1 MDILPFRTRPSNE
14 QPKSRDGLRAVLTAL
29 GYAWRYNLR
38 AHRAELRE
46 HGGEW
51 RQANDRLICDIRSQ
65 IPERFTDAG
74 GDGDKPKPLAF
85 GRTAWEDCFG
95 ALLHRA
101 EVDPFR
107 EWLEALPAWDGTG
120 RLDSWLATVFHVRES
135 GGLAAWCSRFLPL
148 GAVWRTY
155 RPGAKLDEM
164 PVPIGPQGAGK
175 STALRCLLPPEYPE
189 WFSDGLRL
197 SADDKVRAEA
207 LQGRVIVEAA
217 EMAGST
223 RAERESLKAFL
234 SRTDD
239 GSVRLAYRRN
249 PETLLRR
256 CVIAGTTNDP
266 HCLPADPSGNRRFVV
281 VTVEAAGAGPAGVQ
295 AYLDANRVQLWA
307 EALHRFHAG
316 EEAWLPQSLT
326 EAQTAANRSAVQ
338 VDENREDAINEF
350 LDGWPDG
357 ELFRLADVKMVI
369 RPRLTGD
376 LPSDRQLSVDLQALD
391 CEAIGQ
397 RRHNGRKG
405 RWWAKPVPF

>member
-1 MDILPFRTRPSNE
+1 MC
-14 QPKSRDGLRAVLTAL
+14 KRAA
-29 GYAWRYNLR
+29 AWRR
-38 AHRAELRE
+38 GAA
-46 HGGEW
+46 GSS
-51 RQANDRLICDIRSQ
+51 RSG
-65 IPERFTDAG
+65 PC
-74 GDGDKPKPLAF
+74 
-85 GRTAWEDCFG
+85 GRTYQS
-95 ALLHRA
+95 
-101 EVDPFR
+101 
-107 EWLEALPAWDGTG
+107 GT
-120 RLDSWLATVFHVRES
+120 
-135 GGLAAWCSRFLPL
+135 
-148 GAVWRTY
+148 
-155 RPGAKLDEM
+155 KLDEM
-164 PVPIGPQGAGK
+164 PVPIGRQGVGK
-175 STALRCLLPPEYPE
+175 STGIRYLLPPEYPE

-266 HCLPADPSGNRRFVV
+266 HCLPVDPSGNRRFVV
-281 VTVEAAGAGPAGVQ
+281 VTVEATGAGPAGVQ
-295 AYLDANRVQLWA
+295 AYLDANRAQIWA
-307 EALHRFHAG
+307 EALHRYHAG
-316 EEAWLPQSLT
+316 ETAWLPQSLT
-326 EAQTAANRSAVQ
+326 AAQTAANRSAVQ

-357 ELFRLADVKMVI
+357 ELFRLADVKMAV
-369 RPRLTGD
+369 RPQLTGD

-391 CEAIGQ
+391 CESLGQ

-405 RWWAKPVPF
+405 RWWAKPIPF